1 MVPDSSGLLRGL
13 LKNVSRS
20 FYLTLRALPGEI
32 RAQIGLAY
40 LLARATDTI
49 ADTEIIPIAQR
60 LEALQALRERILGT
74 TEKPLDFAAWA
85 EHQASPA
92 ERILLEHCEEALALL
107 RRFTTADQLRI
118 RKVIDIITSGQELD
132 LKRFAGAT
140 ANQIK
145 ALQSDEELDDY
156 TYRVAG
162 CVGEFWTEMCRAHS
176 FPECALDERVL
187 FRNAVRFGKGLQLVN
202 ILRDLPCDLR
212 QGRCYLP
219 IKRLSTDL
227 LVPSDLLNP
236 ENELRCRAVY
246 DHYLEEASAHL
257 AAGWEYTNALPR
269 SCFRLRF
276 ACALPLLIG
285 IQTIKKL
292 RTQNI
297 LNHQVRI
304 KVDRQEVRKLVV
316 RLLVYYPFPSAWGR
330 LFVRT

>member
-1 MVPDSSGLLRGL
+1 MVPDASGLKGL

-20 FYLTLRALPGEI
+20 FYLTLRVLPGEI

-49 ADTEIIPIAQR
+49 ADTKIIPIAQR
-60 LEALQALRERILGT
+60 LEALQSLRERILGT
-74 TEKPLDFAAWA
+74 TSTPLDFTAWA

-92 ERILLEHCEEALALL
+92 ERKLLEHCEEALILL
-107 RRFTTADQLRI
+107 RHFTTPDQRRI

-145 ALQSDEELDDY
+145 ALQSDEQLDDY

-162 CVGEFWTEMCRAHS
+162 CVGEFWTEMCRAHL
-176 FPECALDERVL
+176 FPERLLDEPVL
-187 FRNAVRFGKGLQLVN
+187 LQNAVRFGKGLQLVN
-202 ILRDLPCDLR
+202 ILRDLPFDLR

-219 IKRLSTDL
+219 IQRLSADH

-236 ENELRCRAVY
+236 ENERRCRIVY
-246 DHYLEEASAHL
+246 DHYLEVASVHL
-257 AAGWEYTNALPR
+257 AAGWDYTEAWPR
-269 SCFRLRF
+269 SGFRLRI

-304 KVDRQEVRKLVV
+304 KVNRREVRKLIV
-316 RLLVYYPFPSAWGR
+316 RLLVYYPFPSAWDK
-330 LFVRT
+330 LFARA